1 LNSRPSLNCLN
12 SLLKRK
18 KMSLFDSVNP
28 APPIE
33 VFQLG
38 RDYQADTSP
47 DKVSLGVGA
56 YRTEEGKP
64 WILPVV
70 KKAEKILAE
79 KIEQE
84 VINHEYLPV
93 LGLESFA
100 TAATSMLLGEDS
112 PALAENRAF
121 GVQSLSGTGA
131 LRNGAEFLKRIV
143 GSNIVY
149 YSDPTWGNHGLIFKN
164 AGFTEL
170 RKYRYWDMSI
180 KGLAWDGMMEDL
192 SNAPAKSVIVLHA
205 CAHNPTGLD
214 PTKEQWEK
222 IADIC
227 QEKDLFPFFDCA
239 YQGFASGCLN
249 TDAWAVRYFVS
260 RGFEL
265 FCSQSFSKNFG
276 LYNERAGNLTVVLK
290 DPSNM
295 TNFKAQLTL
304 IIRAMYSNPPAH
316 GARIVDTVLSSP
328 ELYEE
333 WKGCIRVMS
342 SRIIDMRAGLRKRLE
357 DLGTPGDWSHITTQI
372 GMFSYTGLTE
382 EMCIFLQKEKHLY
395 LLKSGRI
402 SMCGITPGNIDYVA
416 KAINEAVVQFQK

>member
-1 LNSRPSLNCLN
+1 
-12 SLLKRK
+12 
-18 KMSLFDSVNP
+18 MSLFDCITP

-38 RDYQADTSP
+38 RDFQADTCP

-70 KKAEKILAE
+70 KKAERILAE

-84 VINHEYLPV
+84 SINHEYLPV
-93 LGLESFA
+93 LGLDTFT
-100 TAATSMLLGEDS
+100 TAATAMLLGDDS
-112 PALAENRAF
+112 PALADSRAF
-121 GVQSLSGTGA
+121 GVQCLSGTGA
-131 LRNGAEFLKRIV
+131 LRNGAEFLKRII

-164 AGFTEL
+164 SGFTEL
-170 RKYRYWDMSI
+170 RKYRYWDPLAKS
-180 KGLAWDGMMEDL
+180 LAWAGMLEDL
-192 SNAPAKSVIVLHA
+192 GNAPPKSIIILHA
-205 CAHNPTGLD
+205 CAHNPTGVD
-214 PTKEQWEK
+214 PTRDQWEK
-222 IADIC
+222 IADLC

-239 YQGFASGCLN
+239 YQGFASGCLD

-276 LYNERAGNLTVVLK
+276 LYNERAGNLTVVMK
-290 DPSNM
+290 DQSKM
-295 TNFKAQLTL
+295 ANFKSQLTL

-316 GARIVDTVLSSP
+316 GARIVDTVLSNP
-328 ELYEE
+328 ELYQE
-333 WKGCIRVMS
+333 WRECIKVMS
-342 SRIIDMRAGLRKRLE
+342 SRIIDMRAGLRKRIE
-357 DLGTPGDWSHITTQI
+357 DLRTPGDWNHITTQI

-382 EMCIFLQKEKHLY
+382 EMCMFLQKEKHLY

-402 SMCGITPGNIDYVA
+402 SMCGVTPGNIDYVA
-416 KAINEAVVQFQK
+416 KAINSAVTKFQQ